1 MTITKAVENL
11 KNGNGNGAAAMN
23 ELDIE
28 ARLEEMRA
36 EMTRLSEALTSLGS
50 TKLDEYKAGIDK
62 LAADAVSTSLSALKT
77 AKSEAVSLEESFEGQ
92 IRSHPLQAI
101 GIAAGIGF
109 LAAIMT
115 RRS

>member
-1 MTITKAVENL
+1 MTIAKAVDKL
-11 KNGNGNGAAAMN
+11 KHGNGTAAMD

-28 ARLEEMRA
+28 TRLEEMRS
-36 EMTRLSEALTSLGS
+36 EMVRLSEALTSLGS
-50 TKLDEYKAGIDK
+50 SKMDEYKAGIDK
-62 LAADAVSTSLSALKT
+62 LAADAVSTSMSALKT
-77 AKSEAVSLEESFEGQ
+77 AKTEAVSLEESFESQ